1 MQDMNIISLFY
12 LFFRLSPFIV
22 VCFLT
27 LGSVING
34 EIRGFVYLVGLCFG
48 LVCTSLV
55 ASGITPKIQ
64 PDDQNLLCKNFSMNG
79 IVNHNMPLGLAILSY
94 SFFYLVYP
102 IAKYRLEIYN
112 IPILIIF
119 PLLLIG
125 ELFWNVSYQCFT
137 PLQCVGT
144 LILSGGLGVVYSA
157 ILDSFKLPRIQ
168 YIHAGSNKEICSKP
182 TKQKFTCNQ
191 RTS

>member
-1 MQDMNIISLFY
+1 MEDMNIVSLFY

-34 EIRGFVYLVGLCFG
+34 EIRGFVYLVGLCFA

-55 ASGITPKIQ
+55 MSVVPITQI
-64 PDDQNLLCKNFSMNG
+64 DNNLLCKNFSMNG
-79 IVNHNMPLGLAILSY
+79 IVNNNMPLGLAILSY

-125 ELFWNVSYQCFT
+125 ELFWNVTYQCFA
-137 PLQCVGT
+137 PLICMAT
-144 LILSGGLGVVYSA
+144 LILSGVLGVVYSV
-157 ILDSFKLPRIQ
+157 ILDSLKLPRIQ
-168 YIHAGSNKEICSKP
+168 YIHAGSNKEVCTKP

-191 RTS
+191 RSVS

>member
-1 MQDMNIISLFY
+1 MEDMNIVSLFY

-34 EIRGFVYLVGLCFG
+34 EIRGFVYLVGLCFA
-48 LVCTSLV
+48 LVCTSLIV
-55 ASGITPKIQ
+55 STIPTDNNEK
-64 PDDQNLLCKNFSMNG
+64 NLLCKNFSMNG

-94 SFFYLVYP
+94 SFFYLIYP
-102 IAKYRLEIYN
+102 IVKYRLEIYN

-125 ELFWNVSYQCFT
+125 ELFWNVTYQCFT
-137 PLQCVGT
+137 PLQCVGI
-144 LILSGGLGVVYSA
+144 LIMSGALGVAYSA
-157 ILDSFKLPRIQ
+157 LVDSLKLPRIQ
-168 YIHAGSNKEICSKP
+168 YIHAGSNKEVCTKP
-182 TKQKFTCNQ
+182 TKQKFTCKQ
-191 RTS
+191 RSV

>member
-1 MQDMNIISLFY
+1 MQDMNIVSLFY

-34 EIRGFVYLVGLCFG
+34 EIRGFVYLVGLCFA
-48 LVCTSLV
+48 LVCTSLL
-55 ASGITPKIQ
+55 ASGIYTKIEAA
-64 PDDQNLLCKNFSMNG
+64 DQNLLCKNFSMNG

-94 SFFYLVYP
+94 SFFYLIYP

-144 LILSGGLGVVYSA
+144 LILSGGLGVVYSV
-157 ILDSFKLPRIQ
+157 IIDLLKLPRIQ
-168 YIHAGSNKEICSKP
+168 YIHAGSNKEVCSKP
-182 TKQKFTCNQ
+182 TKQKFTCKQ
-191 RTS
+191 RSV

>member
-1 MQDMNIISLFY
+1 MEDMNVISLFY

-34 EIRGFVYLVGLCFG
+34 EIRGFVYLVGLCFA

-55 ASGITPKIQ
+55 ASALPQDSAEK
-64 PDDQNLLCKNFSMNG
+64 NLLCKNFSMNG
-79 IVNHNMPLGLAILSY
+79 IVNNKMPLGLAILSY
-94 SFFYLVYP
+94 SFFYLIYP

-125 ELFWNVSYQCFT
+125 ELFWNVNYQCFT
-137 PLQCVGT
+137 TMNCAGT
-144 LILSGGLGVVYSA
+144 LILSGGLGVVYSV
-157 ILDSFKLPRIQ
+157 ILDELKMPRIQ
-168 YIHAGSNKEICSKP
+168 YINAGSNKEICTKP
-182 TKQKFTCNQ
+182 TKQKFTCKK
-191 RTS
+191 RGS